1 MIDRSIKGTILVF
14 SVFFLGIVSGVLLT
28 DLWDTMVDSA
38 VISSNHKSAE
48 RELSKFYDYVGLSE
62 VQLSQVSQIMKDS
75 RPAFKKVFEQTRP
88 LLEAMQKETR
98 AQIRAILTEH
108 QRKKYDEFNQTIN
121 ARRNNQ
127 RPQHSN

>member
-38 VISSNHKSAE
+38 VISSNHRSAE
-48 RELSKFYDYVGLSE
+48 HELGKFYEFVGLNVE
-62 VQLSQVSQIMKDS
+62 QRSQVSQIMQDS
-75 RPAFKKVFEQTRP
+75 RPAFIKVFEQTRP